1 MRKRTIVLF
10 VLAPLFS
17 CCKVMGEN
25 TGSRNINSI
34 KGRKRQ
40 LRDTLSFPKGMETT
54 GPVNEELVRMSVGKL
69 LYLFTTIIYL
79 HVFSSVSM
87 K

>member
-10 VLAPLFS
+10 VLAPLFP

-69 LYLFTTIIYL
+69 LFTTTIYL
-79 HVFSSVSM
+79 HVFSSVSL